1 MTVTLRCLER
11 TNIEKAIHLV
21 RVCNLT
27 AYKACKLYG
36 VKSGTLSAH
45 LSGKVKSEVK
55 GRPPRF
61 TVEEEKTLLDVIIQ
75 LAAWCF
81 PQSISEVI
89 EKVICDVIV
98 STQARKTQPDKRKR
112 IVGNAGQ
119 CLIYQ
124 EAIDI
129 MEEQCLIRK

>member
-1 MTVTLRCLER
+1 MNELLKGP
-11 TNIEKAIHLV
+11 NIEKAIHLV

-27 AYKACKLYG
+27 AYKACKLYC

-81 PQSISEVI
+81 LQSISKVI
-89 EKVICDVIV
+89 EMARHFAIKLNKKVTNDEN
-98 STQARKTQPDKRKR
+98 DER
-112 IVGNAGQ
+112 IYIPGYHWLLG
-119 CLIYQ
+119 
-124 EAIDI
+124 
-129 MEEQCLIRK
+129 

>member
-1 MTVTLRCLER
+1 LKKIKKKMNELLEG

-21 RVCNLT
+21 RVCKVT

-45 LSGKVKSEVK
+45 LSGKVKSVVK

-61 TVEEEKTLLDVIIQ
+61 TVEEEKALLDDIIQ

-89 EKVICDVIV
+89 EM
-98 STQARKTQPDKRKR
+98 ARQFAIKLNKKATNDENDER
-112 IVGNAGQ
+112 IYIPGYHWLLG
-119 CLIYQ
+119 
-124 EAIDI
+124 
-129 MEEQCLIRK
+129 